1 MESGFMDIIKIDKNF
16 KIQQGLD
23 PKIVAQKLGV
33 ICTFLGVQTPPTPPT
48 LMDSN
53 GIFSV
58 IDGLIFSLI

>member
-1 MESGFMDIIKIDKNF
+1 MDIIKIDKNF

-33 ICTFLGVQTPPTPPT
+33 ICTFLGVRTPPTPPT

-53 GIFSV
+53 GIFS
-58 IDGLIFSLI
+58 LI